1 MKPILVAYTTN
12 SGSTEEVARVVAAEL
27 GGKGAAVEMR
37 RLEEVASLEGY
48 SAVVVGAPMI
58 LGWHRQAVRFVK
70 THRVQLAQIPVA
82 YFATAMRLTDVEMKR
97 KNLPDVYLDPGLAAA
112 PKNPKWLGIK
122 ERFTS
127 VSNYL
132 GPMLGA
138 AKEVKPCAVAFF
150 GGKLEIFRLKWWQA
164 LFVMAVVR
172 AQPGDFRNFEN
183 VKKWTAAIVPKMQ

>member
-1 MKPILVAYTTN
+1 MKPVLVAYTTN
-12 SGSTEEVARVVAAEL
+12 SGSTEEVAKAVAAGLEV
-27 GGKGAAVEMR
+27 GGTPSEVC
-37 RLEEVASLEGY
+37 RLEEVTSLERY

-70 THRVQLAQIPVA
+70 THRSEMERMPVA
-82 YFATAMRLTDVEMKR
+82 YFATAMRLTVVEIKR
-97 KNLPDVYLDPGLAAA
+97 KNLPEVYLDPGLAAA
-112 PKNPKWLGIK
+112 PKNPKWLGLK

-132 GPMLGA
+132 RPMLEA
-138 AKEVKPCAVAFF
+138 ARELKPVSVAFF

-172 AQPGDFRNFEN
+172 AQPGDFRSFEN
-183 VKKWTAAIVPKMQ
+183 VKKWAAALAPKMV